1 MKFKILVSSSS
12 GLDYITHPN
21 SIGVIHDIIH
31 YSENEEYVDF
41 VEMKSEIFYNRLK
54 YDLKS
59 KPTMLPASREEVV
72 EQMERAFE
80 EGYEYIII
88 ILPAKGIVDYED
100 RMEEV
105 KFGYENVVRV
115 IQSNLVGYALASMV
129 MDLEKTLK
137 TGTDYEAAI
146 NVFTKANNESV
157 TLFYSPLKD
166 FKINYDEYVMD
177 EQFFYNDK
185 NGSIYMLD
193 CSTLVKLKLKNEKHP
208 ILELFKRYLMMGSE
222 LSVVP
227 FIMYSSEYSRYNDY
241 FEIKML
247 GVYKKIKKIKSYPL
261 PPSIGALIGAN
272 VISIGFVNKN

>member
-12 GLDYITHPN
+12 GLDYIPHSN
-21 SIGVIHDIIH
+21 SRGIIHDIIH
-31 YSENEEYVDF
+31 YSEDEEYADF
-41 VEMKSEIFYNRLK
+41 IEMKSEAFYNRLK
-54 YDLKS
+54 FDKKS
-59 KPTMLPASREEVV
+59 VPTVLPATREEIV
-72 EQMERAFE
+72 EQIEKALKDIYDFV
-80 EGYEYIII
+80 II
-88 ILPAKGIVDYED
+88 ILPAKGIVDYEE

-105 KFGYENVVRV
+105 KVGFENSVRV
-115 IQSNLVGYALASMV
+115 IQSNLVGYALASMII
-129 MDLEKTLK
+129 DLEKSLK
-137 TGTDYEAAI
+137 SSTDYEAAI
-146 NVFTKANNESV
+146 SVFDKANNESV

-166 FKINYDEYVMD
+166 FKINFDEYVID

-193 CSTLVKLKLKNEKHP
+193 CSTLVKLKLKSEKHP
-208 ILELFKRYLMMGSE
+208 IKELFKRYLALGAD

-241 FEIKML
+241 FEMKIL
-247 GVYKKIKKIKSYPL
+247 GVYKKLKKIKSYPL